1 MTPLQF
7 LILTVSGWLTR
18 RQQYA
23 IEYLK
28 EENRILHKRLGGKR
42 LYFTDKE
49 RRRLAVKKQ
58 RCLAEKHSR
67 RLLVLRHRIRC
78 CVGIDSL
85 SPKNMM
91 AVRREAREDHLRC
104 AVSEYVVQYN
114 AERNHQGLE
123 NELITA
129 QTAVVDPNSRVR
141 CRERLG
147 GILNY
152 YFCEAA

>member
-1 MTPLQF
+1 
-7 LILTVSGWLTR
+7 
-18 RQQYA
+18 
-23 IEYLK
+23 
-28 EENRILHKRLGGKR
+28 
-42 LYFTDKE
+42 
-49 RRRLAVKKQ
+49 
-58 RCLAEKHSR
+58 
-67 RLLVLRHRIRC
+67 
-78 CVGIDSL
+78 
-85 SPKNMM
+85 M

-104 AVSEYVVQYN
+104 AVSKYVVQYN